1 MEIDFAETVEKIV
14 EKDPRYARAAYYF
27 LRMGLD
33 HTVKK
38 VKADPKRAANVQ
50 EGKENHVSG
59 QELLEGIREF
69 ALEQYGPMAFTL
81 LGNWG
86 VRASANFGDIVFNL
100 IDAKVFGKTE
110 NDSLEDFQNGFD
122 FQEALVTPYLPESR
136 KKSRLTKKKAAKEKA
151 PKEKK
156 NKE

>member
-1 MEIDFAETVEKIV
+1 MEQDFANAVERIV

-38 VKADPKRAANVQ
+38 VQADKKRAMRNKAHPS
-50 EGKENHVSG
+50 NHVSG

-86 VRASANFGDIVFNL
+86 LRDSANFGDLVFNL
-100 IDAKVFGKTE
+100 VEAQVFGKTE
-110 NDSLEDFQNGFD
+110 NDSPEDFQNGFD
-122 FQEALVTPYLPESR
+122 FREALVEPYLPVSRRKTPLAR
-136 KKSRLTKKKAAKEKA
+136 KKPVRRKRKPAE
-151 PKEKK
+151 E
-156 NKE
+156 N

>member
-1 MEIDFAETVEKIV
+1 METDFANAVEKIV

-38 VKADPKRAANVQ
+38 VQEDKKRVVRDKAHP
-50 EGKENHVSG
+50 GNHVSG
-59 QELLEGIREF
+59 QELLEGLREF

-86 VRASANFGDIVFNL
+86 LRDSANFGDLVFNL
-100 IDAKVFGKTE
+100 VEANVFGKTE
-110 NDSLEDFQNGFD
+110 DDQPEDFQNGFD
-122 FQEALVTPYLPESR
+122 FHEALVEPFLPPSR
-136 KKSRLTKKKAAKEKA
+136 RKVAPGKKAARRKRKPAE
-151 PKEKK
+151 E
-156 NKE
+156 N

>member
-1 MEIDFAETVEKIV
+1 MEMDFANAVEKIV

-38 VKADPKRAANVQ
+38 VQADKNRVVRQ
-50 EGKENHVSG
+50 GVSGNHVSG

-81 LGNWG
+81 FSNWG
-86 VRASANFGDIVFNL
+86 LRGSANFGDIVFNL
-100 IDAKVFGKTE
+100 IEARVLGKTE
-110 NDSLEDFQNGFD
+110 DDNPTDFQNGFD
-122 FQEALVTPYLPESR
+122 FHEALVEPFLPPSR
-136 KKSRLTKKKAAKEKA
+136 KEIA
-151 PKEKK
+151 PKGKTPQRKRKPAEE
-156 NKE
+156 N